1 MRDLPFENAPPH
13 WKIERLDR
21 LFRVVKE
28 PAHLDDAP
36 VSAFIDGVVTL
47 RSNRPDAIIKGS
59 GQEIGYKHL
68 EKGDLVISGM
78 NAHLGGLGISDSSGK
93 CTPVYTILRKI
104 VELDERYISYYLWH
118 AAQTGYVKSLVNAVR
133 YNSADF
139 GPETVKKF
147 QVLVPPIKEQIEIA
161 TYLDE
166 KVLKIDRLIR
176 NYQTELLLI
185 NQARNSYLTN
195 LILGFPAKSPLKD
208 IENPEKDL
216 AKLIPSSW
224 TLLPLK
230 HLVNCDNTGI
240 WGEEPG
246 ALDIDIPI
254 STTAHLTR
262 NNEFLYDAMPI
273 RSLSLSDWH
282 KYRCNPGDIIVVK
295 SSGSADNIMSGKAS
309 LVTEGNPHFAF
320 SNFLLRLRP
329 KNLAMAPFLQ
339 TFLTSNITVE
349 RIKKMVST
357 TTYPNLKVEEYLN
370 ALIPVPP
377 ETEAGRISQEVLEY
391 ESTFSLL
398 YSKSERQISN
408 LLELKTS
415 LISGSVTGVEA
426 MNKHRSKV

>member
-1 MRDLPFENAPPH
+1 MDLPFEYAPTG
-13 WKIERLDR
+13 WSIERLDR

-68 EKGDLVISGM
+68 EKNDLVISGM
-78 NAHLGGLGISDSSGK
+78 NAHLGGLGIADSVGK
-93 CTPVYTILRKI
+93 CTPVYTIMRKI
-104 VELDERYISYYLWH
+104 VELDERFISFYLWH
-118 AAQTGYVKSLVNAVR
+118 AAQVGYVKSLVNAVR

-147 QVLVPPIKEQIEIA
+147 LVLVPPIEEQIKIA
-161 TYLDE
+161 AYLDE
-166 KVLKIDRLIR
+166 KVLKIDKLIR
-176 NYQTELLLI
+176 NYQNELLLI
-185 NQARNSYLTN
+185 SQARNTYLTN
-195 LILGFPAKSPLKD
+195 LILGLPSKSALKNVQNS
-208 IENPEKDL
+208 EVDL

-230 HLVNCDNTGI
+230 HLVDCDNTGI
-240 WGEEPG
+240 WGEDPG
-246 ALDIDIPI
+246 SLDVDIPI

-273 RSLSLSDWH
+273 RSLSLSDWR

-309 LVTEGNPHFAF
+309 LVTEGQPDFAF

-329 KNLAMAPFLQ
+329 KNLALSPFLQ

-370 ALIPVPP
+370 SLIPVPP
-377 ETEAGRISQEVLEY
+377 ESEAVRISQEVLEY
-391 ESTFSLL
+391 ETMFSRL
-398 YSKSERQISN
+398 YSKSERQILN

-415 LISGSVTGVEA
+415 LISRSVTGVDSID
-426 MNKHRSKV
+426 KFRSQVS